1 MSPRVSFPSVAQ
13 GKHIEEIMQLGPSLT
28 APHCFGI
35 LTTHYFSGESNEKR
49 F

>member
-1 MSPRVSFPSVAQ
+1 MSQRVSFPSVAQ